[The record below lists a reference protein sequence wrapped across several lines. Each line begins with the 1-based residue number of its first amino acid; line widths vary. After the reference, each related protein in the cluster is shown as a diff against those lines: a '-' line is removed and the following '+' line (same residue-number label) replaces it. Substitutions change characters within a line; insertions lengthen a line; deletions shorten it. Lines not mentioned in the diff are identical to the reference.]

1 MKREKKTKKQLPKL
15 KVNESNLPNTF
26 VFHLNEISKNA
37 RILEK
42 NLKYVMEPYT
52 ATRLKVK
59 RRNNLKDFIAVSGP
73 LNITHFLILSETMNS
88 VNLRISRVP
97 RGPTLTFAI
106 KEYSL
111 NSEIW
116 ALSKR
121 PFVPYKEHL
130 NSALLILNNFDR
142 SKFEHKLLTAFF
154 QNLFP
159 PVDVKNVRLKNLKR
173 CVLFDYHKDGDVIYF
188 RHYAISVKPSGINRS
203 VKKVAVQS
211 RVPDLSRFNDISN
224 FIQDSGVFSDS
235 EVEDEDAKVAL
246 PQTLHGTGNQKSEVS
261 AVGLK
266 EIGPR
271 LTLHLLKIVQGVS
284 EGDVLYHSL
293 QHKSEEETQRIKRR
307 LAEKKLLK
315 AKRRR
320 EQERNVELKRKQKL
334 ASQSKDP
341 SNNDAIV

>member
-106 KEYSL
+106 KE
-111 NSEIW
+111 
-116 ALSKR
+116 
-121 PFVPYKEHL
+121 
-130 NSALLILNNFDR
+130 LILNNFDR